1 MTPVSHTLARHGLLR
16 TLDGAALARLDA
28 ACSWCRAEAKAWV
41 VDANSHDTDVF
52 LVLHGHV
59 RVVVSASGRDTI
71 LRDIR
76 EGAFFGELA
85 ALDNQPRA
93 AGIQAVTDCLL
104 ARMPAS
110 VFRAAVHEH
119 PDVCD
124 QVMAVLVGQI
134 RMLANR
140 ANEHTG
146 LTMKQRL
153 VAELLRLSRPTAPP
167 SDSHVVTP
175 PPTHAELAQRVGSHR
190 EAVTR
195 QLSALER
202 AGLIARRRG
211 AIALLDT
218 GRMQRM
224 VTEDTEG

>member
-1 MTPVSHTLARHGLLR
+1 MIPAPHTLARHGLFR
-16 TLDGAALARLDA
+16 SLDDASVARLDA
-28 ACSWCRAEAKAWV
+28 ACSFCRADAKAWV
-41 VDANSHDTDVF
+41 VDAHSHDTDVF
-52 LVLHGHV
+52 FVLHGHV
-59 RVVVSASGRDTI
+59 RVVVSAAGRDTI

-104 ARMPAS
+104 ARMPAA
-110 VFRAAVHEH
+110 VFRRTVHEH
-119 PDVCD
+119 PDFCD
-124 QVMAVLVGQI
+124 QVMAVLVGQV

-153 VAELLRLSRPTAPP
+153 VAELLRLSRPTAS

-175 PPTHAELAQRVGSHR
+175 PPTHAELAQRVSSHR

-224 VTEDTEG
+224 VTENTEA

>member
-1 MTPVSHTLARHGLLR
+1 MIPASHTLARHGLFR
-16 TLDGAALARLDA
+16 TLDAASLARVDA
-28 ACSWCRAEAKAWV
+28 ACTWSRADAKEWV
-41 VDANSHDTDVF
+41 VDAHSHGTDVF
-52 LVLHGHV
+52 FVLHGHV
-59 RVVVSASGRDTI
+59 RVVVSAAGRNTI

-104 ARMPAS
+104 ARMPAAA
-110 VFRAAVHEH
+110 FRLAVHEH

-124 QVMAVLVGQI
+124 QVMAVLVGQV

-153 VAELLRLSRPTAPP
+153 VAELLRLSRPAAA

-175 PPTHAELAQRVGSHR
+175 PPTHAELAQRVSSHR

-224 VTEDTEG
+224 VTENSEG